1 MNSYKIIDG
10 ILHIYKDCIVHN
22 LVNKMLMCEKWQHRK
37 NNKFVNAILHFQ
49 NPNSGKWEEK
59 NLEDEPFSLT
69 SFRIHC
75 IPSSIS
81 ECLCCKY
88 SDCINS
94 GVQRV
99 TPSENKILKEYF
111 PKDEIILTVDE
122 KVKKLKGI

>member
-1 MNSYKIIDG
+1 MNSYKIEQG

-22 LVNKMLMCEKWQHRK
+22 PVNKMLMCEKWQHRK
-37 NNKFVNAILHFQ
+37 NNKFTKAILHFQ
-49 NPNSGKWEEK
+49 NPNSGCWETK
-59 NLEDEPFSLT
+59 NLEGEPFSLS
-69 SFRIHC
+69 SFRICC
-75 IPSSIS
+75 IPSDIK
-81 ECLCCKY
+81 ECLNCKY

-122 KVKKLKGI
+122 KIKKLKRI